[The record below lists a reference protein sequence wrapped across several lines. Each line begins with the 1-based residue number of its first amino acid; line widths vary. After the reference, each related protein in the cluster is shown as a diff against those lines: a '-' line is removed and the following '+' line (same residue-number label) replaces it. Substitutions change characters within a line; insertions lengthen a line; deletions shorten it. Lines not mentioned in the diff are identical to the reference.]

1 MTIVFIPDEHN
12 SGITH
17 LLKLITEIA
26 IHAGAGGGGGW
37 SIEAEFDLVVFH
49 TRIEI

>member
-17 LLKLITEIA
+17 LFKLITEIVF
-26 IHAGAGGGGGW
+26 HAGGGGGG
-37 SIEAEFDLVVFH
+37 SIEAVFDLVVFH
-49 TRIEI
+49 VRIEI